1 MAMEAVCA
9 YGCIQ
14 NSLRASIDNIVSK
27 WFLPACHAG
36 LTAFNTVFRL
46 AHFPRLYWR
55 GNKVPPEAMSISFKP
70 KYVPSDVIARWPS
83 MALSLWKR
91 SFSQQTVVLLAAS
104 LLTKLLPAW
113 STVIGFLIAPSLFI
127 VSFAAVQIADE
138 RTAFSWMELIDLAH
152 EGVMRL
158 GRVTLQFAVWFG
170 LGIAA
175 LASLSSLFVSDPS
188 AAELDEPLRT
198 LPAATMDVPQ
208 NLMLEFLHFC
218 VTWTEGVM
226 TMIFLGMF
234 IVVIYQGVF
243 GAVLHAQEGMGPRES
258 RLLGWQAWQ
267 VNSKSIEQAL
277 LNAPL
282 KFWGCMALVAL
293 AVVCA
298 FQTVYLSPVGLIL
311 ATYIPCFAY
320 VAYRSIFFGKHEN
333 VPVSARTTAVR
344 MVALIPAL
352 R

>member
-1 MAMEAVCA
+1 MR
-9 YGCIQ
+9 G
-14 NSLRASIDNIVSK
+14 SK
-27 WFLPACHAG
+27 A
-36 LTAFNTVFRL
+36 
-46 AHFPRLYWR
+46 
-55 GNKVPPEAMSISFKP
+55 PPEAMSISFKP

-91 SFSQQTVVLLAAS
+91 SFSQQAAVLLAAS
-104 LLTKLLPAW
+104 LLTRFLPAW

-138 RTAFSWMELIDLAH
+138 RTAFSWMELFDLAFH
-152 EGVMRL
+152 GVVRL
-158 GRVTLQFAVWFG
+158 ARVTLQFAACFG

-175 LASLSSLFVSDPS
+175 LAGLSSLFVSDPS

-198 LPAATMDVPQ
+198 LQAAAMDLPQ
-208 NLMLEFLHFC
+208 NPVLEFLHFC
-218 VTWTEGVM
+218 ATWTEDVM
-226 TMIFLGMF
+226 TMVFLGMF

-267 VNSKSIEQAL
+267 VNSESIEQAL

-282 KFWGCMALVAL
+282 KFWNCIALVAL

-320 VAYRSIFFGKHEN
+320 VAYRSIFFGRHEN
-333 VPVSARTTAVR
+333 VPASARTTATRITVPMPVFR
-344 MVALIPAL
+344 
-352 R
+352 